1 MKIQAVKCPECGAKI
16 SEDAVRANRTVVC
29 EYCGTLV
36 ALTPEMAQQPIM
48 PELRRPPHRLRRP
61 GRPPPVLMLVNSL
74 VRKGVID
81 DSKFRETVKKKIKA
95 GVPRLTAIRRTMGD
109 MIRNGQIDKNKM
121 LKALDDLVAEKK
133 IPRRA
138 AQNVKRL
145 LRE

>member
-1 MKIQAVKCPECGAKI
+1 
-16 SEDAVRANRTVVC
+16 
-29 EYCGTLV
+29 
-36 ALTPEMAQQPIM
+36 
-48 PELRRPPHRLRRP
+48 
-61 GRPPPVLMLVNSL
+61 
-74 VRKGVID
+74 
-81 DSKFRETVKKKIKA
+81 VKKKIKA

-121 LKALDDLVAEKK
+121 SKALDDLVAEKK